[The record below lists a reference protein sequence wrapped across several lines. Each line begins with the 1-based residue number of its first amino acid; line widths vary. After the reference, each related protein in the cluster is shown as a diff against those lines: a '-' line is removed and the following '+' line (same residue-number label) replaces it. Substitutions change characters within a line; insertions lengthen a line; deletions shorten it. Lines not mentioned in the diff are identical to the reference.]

1 MTAIYQIGAILMS
14 KDHFILSIIFS
25 RVEFVLSESLFT
37 LYSLILIIA
46 PKNVVIFL
54 IDNT

>member
-1 MTAIYQIGAILMS
+1 MTAIYQIGAVLML

-46 PKNVVIFL
+46 PKKLIIFL
-54 IDNT
+54 N